1 MVFRWVDD
9 QLEVHEEFVGLY
21 AVPSIAAATIVS
33 TIHDALARLN
43 LSLTKLRGQCYDG
56 ASTMRGLRNGVAK
69 QIQDAEPRAI
79 YTHCYG
85 HSLSLAA
92 SDTIRSCKPL
102 KAALETTHE
111 ITKLVK
117 YSPRRDEIKDEL
129 VPDTPGIRVL
139 CPTRWTVKA
148 DSMRSIVENYTVLNR
163 PWDKACDI
171 LKDTETIARIRGVH
185 KLRWLLFNSFLGLF

>member
-1 MVFRWVDD
+1 MVFRWVDA
-9 QLEVHEEFVGLY
+9 QLEVHEDFVGLY

-33 TIHDALARLN
+33 TIHDVLARLN

-69 QIQDAEPRAI
+69 QIQDAESRAI

-85 HSLSLAA
+85 HALSLAA
-92 SDTIRSCKPL
+92 SDTIRNCKPL
-102 KAALETTHE
+102 KSALETTHE

-117 YSPRRDEIKDEL
+117 YSPRRENLFHEIKDEL
-129 VPDTPGIRVL
+129 APDTPGIRVL
-139 CPTRWTVKA
+139 CPKRWTVKA

-163 PWDKACDI
+163 LWDNACDI
-171 LKDTETIARIRGVH
+171 LKDTETIARIRGVQAQMA
-185 KLRWLLFNSFLGLF
+185 S